1 VAKRRPVQ
9 EVRSAGG
16 VVVRELEGVPHVL
29 VIRDP
34 YKKWGLPK
42 GHAEE
47 GESAEETALRE
58 VGEETG
64 LTDLRLGPELVTI
77 DWTFRAGGERIH
89 KFATFFLMY
98 SIDGDPVPEL
108 SEGITAAK
116 WVPLATAHRRIS
128 YQNAAEVAKA
138 AQARISSDAEAS

>member
-1 VAKRRPVQ
+1 VAKRRPVR
-9 EVRSAGG
+9 EARSAGG
-16 VVVRELEGVPHVL
+16 VVLRELEGVPHVL

-42 GHAEE
+42 GHAEN
-47 GESAEETALRE
+47 GESASETALRE

-98 SIDGDPVPEL
+98 SDEGDPVPER

-116 WVPLATAHRRIS
+116 WVPLATADRRIS
-128 YQNAAEVAKA
+128 YQNAAAVVKA
-138 AQARISSDAEAS
+138 AQARISSDAEVS